1 MIMTGIAAGGT
12 KPEQPVVAKRRRR
25 AAGIYGA
32 IITAAILD
40 TAGGRMPTD
49 ALVIAVVVT
58 LVVYWLAEEY
68 AELLGE
74 QVEAGQLPTWARVSE
89 ALVET
94 WPMVSSSFAPLIAL
108 VIVRVA
114 GASALTAANAGLV
127 VAIVLLVIH
136 GWSAG
141 RASRLRGRQLLLTTS
156 IAAAV
161 GLVMIALKDV
171 VLIHLH

>member
-1 MIMTGIAAGGT
+1 
-12 KPEQPVVAKRRRR
+12 
-25 AAGIYGA
+25 
-32 IITAAILD
+32 
-40 TAGGRMPTD
+40 
-49 ALVIAVVVT
+49 
-58 LVVYWLAEEY
+58 
-68 AELLGE
+68 
-74 QVEAGQLPTWARVSE
+74 VEAGQLPTWARVSE
-89 ALVET
+89 ALAET

>member
-1 MIMTGIAAGGT
+1 MTDIAAGET
-12 KPEQPVVAKRRRR
+12 KPEKPVAAKRRRR

-40 TAGGRMPTD
+40 TAGGSMATGS
-49 ALVIAVVVT
+49 LVLAVVVT

-74 QVEAGQLPTWARVSE
+74 QVEGGRLPTWARIGE
-89 ALVET
+89 ALAET
-94 WPMVSSSFAPLIAL
+94 WPMVSASFAPLAAL
-108 VIVRVA
+108 VIVRLA
-114 GASALTAANAGLV
+114 GGSALTAANAGLV
-127 VAIVLLVIH
+127 VALVLLVIH

-141 RASRLRGRQLLLTTS
+141 RASQLRGRQLLLTTS
-156 IAAAV
+156 IAVAL

-171 VLIHLH
+171 VLLHLH

>member
-1 MIMTGIAAGGT
+1 MTGIAAGGT
-12 KPEQPVVAKRRRR
+12 APETPVAAKRRRR
-25 AAGIYGA
+25 SAGIYGA

-40 TAGGRMPTD
+40 TAGGGMSTE

-74 QVEAGQLPTWARVSE
+74 QAEGGKLPTWARIRE
-89 ALVET
+89 ALAET
-94 WPMVSSSFAPLIAL
+94 WPMVSASFVPLLAL
-108 VIVRVA
+108 VIARLA
-114 GASALTAANAGLV
+114 GASSLTAANVGLV
-127 VAIVLLVIH
+127 AAVVLLVFH
-136 GWSAG
+136 GWSAA
-141 RASRLRGRQLLLTTS
+141 RASQLRGRQLLLTMS
-156 IAAAV
+156 IAVAL

>member
-1 MIMTGIAAGGT
+1 MAGIETGGT
-12 KPEQPVVAKRRRR
+12 RPETPVMAKGRRR

-40 TAGGRMPTD
+40 TAGGNLSTE

-74 QVEAGQLPTWARVSE
+74 QVEGGRLPTRARIAE
-89 ALVET
+89 ALAET
-94 WPMVSSSFAPLIAL
+94 WPMVSASFVPLLAL
-108 VIVRVA
+108 VAARLA

-127 VAIVLLVIH
+127 AALVLLVIH
-136 GWSAG
+136 GWSAA
-141 RASRLRGRQLLLTTS
+141 RAARLRGRQLLLTTS
-156 IAAAV
+156 IAVALGV
-161 GLVMIALKDV
+161 VMIALKDV